1 LVPKAEGILSKETWA
16 MQQKGG
22 ENYVQNQAESAQGM
36 ADMRFIV
43 FANLRG
49 EDPRMLAPAKP

>member
-1 LVPKAEGILSKETWA
+1 

-22 ENYVQNQAESAQGM
+22 ENYVQNRAQSAQGM

-43 FANLRG
+43 FANLMG
-49 EDPRMLAPAKP
+49 EDPLVLVPAKP